1 MVEEETSAT
10 SKIRQKRSPIV
21 WKERVFFLDF
31 IVGPPR
37 LKTIKFMDYQHKVQR
52 VYSLKP
58 IHPHQRAA
66 LASAWESL
74 SGMPLKKTH
83 GKLTQTSFLLCRSDS
98 MELLYLDE
106 LSHGLANLS
115 MFPYFDMAHYIVSV
129 MALREQ
135 PGALEVSRASPLACW
150 FSSMLY
156 CFGGAVLSGIML
168 AEPPVAPLSNGT
180 GVLLASIVWY
190 LIFYCPKDVVYSS
203 AALLPLR
210 LVLSGMKEVTRT
222 WKVLGGVTQARQKYK
237 DSLLVMIAIG
247 WARGAG
253 GGLISNF
260 EQLVR
265 GVWKPETNEL
275 LKMSYPTK
283 ITLIG
288 AVLFTLQQTHYLP
301 VQKHH
306 LMLVYTIF
314 IVVNKSRI
322 MLESEQWRQRR
333 KLHAVLGVG
342 FFHVQDPVSFFV
354 LSLSWLTP
362 TLHTGGTKGG
372 ATIVK

>member
-1 MVEEETSAT
+1 
-10 SKIRQKRSPIV
+10 
-21 WKERVFFLDF
+21 
-31 IVGPPR
+31 
-37 LKTIKFMDYQHKVQR
+37 MD
-52 VYSLKP
+52 LF
-58 IHPHQRAA
+58 
-66 LASAWESL
+66 
-74 SGMPLKKTH
+74 GM
-83 GKLTQTSFLLCRSDS
+83 
-98 MELLYLDE
+98 LDE

-115 MFPYFDMAHYIVSV
+115 MFPYFEMAHYVVSV

-135 PGALEVSRASPLACW
+135 PGALEVSRVSPLACW

-168 AEPPVAPLSNGT
+168 AEPPVAPLSNST

-190 LIFYCPKDVVYSS
+190 LVFYCPMDAVYSC
-203 AALLPLR
+203 AALQPLR

-222 WKVLGGVTQARQKYK
+222 WKVLGGVTQAHSKYK

-283 ITLIG
+283 ITLMG
-288 AVLFTLQQTHYLP
+288 AVLFALQQTHYLP
-301 VQKHH
+301 LQKHH
-306 LMLVYTIF
+306 LMLIYTIF
-314 IVVNKSRI
+314 IVVNKSRM
-322 MLESEQWRQRR
+322 MLTGSSSSPFASVESALYRTLFSGHSPYAALTGDLKKPRCDNGTTKESSEN
-333 KLHAVLGVG
+333 GSTS
-342 FFHVQDPVSFFV
+342 PVTGQGS
-354 LSLSWLTP
+354 SLKAKDGSENSEN
-362 TLHTGGTKGG
+362 TKK
-372 ATIVK
+372 IN

>member
-1 MVEEETSAT
+1 MGEWQKTLEGWQMRTVE
-10 SKIRQKRSPIV
+10 
-21 WKERVFFLDF
+21 WKAITNDRIE
-31 IVGPPR
+31 
-37 LKTIKFMDYQHKVQR
+37 
-52 VYSLKP
+52 
-58 IHPHQRAA
+58 
-66 LASAWESL
+66 
-74 SGMPLKKTH
+74 KKNT
-83 GKLTQTSFLLCRSDS
+83 R
-98 MELLYLDE
+98 
-106 LSHGLANLS
+106 
-115 MFPYFDMAHYIVSV
+115 
-129 MALREQ
+129 
-135 PGALEVSRASPLACW
+135 ALEVSRASPLACW

-322 MLESEQWRQRR
+322 ML
-333 KLHAVLGVG
+333 
-342 FFHVQDPVSFFV
+342 
-354 LSLSWLTP
+354 
-362 TLHTGGTKGG
+362 TGSSSSPF
-372 ATIVK
+372 ATIESVLYKTLFAGHSPYSALRGEAKGACIDNDDAKREAKENGSSRSPSAAVEGRSSSLRAKEESTSSDTKDSKKIN

>member
-1 MVEEETSAT
+1 M
-10 SKIRQKRSPIV
+10 
-21 WKERVFFLDF
+21 
-31 IVGPPR
+31 
-37 LKTIKFMDYQHKVQR
+37 MD
-52 VYSLKP
+52 LF
-58 IHPHQRAA
+58 
-66 LASAWESL
+66 
-74 SGMPLKKTH
+74 G
-83 GKLTQTSFLLCRSDS
+83 LLH
-98 MELLYLDE
+98 LDE

-129 MALREQ
+129 MSLREQ
-135 PGALEVSRASPLACW
+135 PGALQVSRTSPLACW
-150 FSSMLY
+150 FSSMLF

-168 AEPPVAPLSNGT
+168 AEPPVAPLSNST
-180 GVLLASIVWY
+180 SILLASIIWY
-190 LIFYCPKDVVYSS
+190 LVFYCPMDLVYCC

-222 WKVLGGVTQARQKYK
+222 WKVLGGVTQAYGKYN

-288 AVLFTLQQTHYLP
+288 AVLFTLQHTHYLP
-301 VQKHH
+301 LEKQH
-306 LMLVYTIF
+306 LMLIYTVF
-314 IVVNKSRI
+314 TVVNKSRM
-322 MLESEQWRQRR
+322 MLTGSSTSPFAPIESVIYKTLFSGSSPYAALTADVKEGNIDNSTTNRMTSTTATKESSKNVAAGKGKSRSLKAKEESEN
-333 KLHAVLGVG
+333 
-342 FFHVQDPVSFFV
+342 SE
-354 LSLSWLTP
+354 
-362 TLHTGGTKGG
+362 
-372 ATIVK
+372 ATNYKKTE

>member
-1 MVEEETSAT
+1 
-10 SKIRQKRSPIV
+10 
-21 WKERVFFLDF
+21 
-31 IVGPPR
+31 
-37 LKTIKFMDYQHKVQR
+37 MD
-52 VYSLKP
+52 
-58 IHPHQRAA
+58 
-66 LASAWESL
+66 
-74 SGMPLKKTH
+74 
-83 GKLTQTSFLLCRSDS
+83 LLEVLR
-98 MELLYLDE
+98 LDE

-115 MFPYFDMAHYIVSV
+115 MFPYFELSHYVVSI

-135 PGALEVSRASPLACW
+135 PGAVEVSRVSPLACW
-150 FSSMLY
+150 FSSMLF

-168 AEPPVAPLSNGT
+168 AEPPVAPLSNST
-180 GVLLASIVWY
+180 SVLLASVVWY
-190 LIFYCPKDVVYSS
+190 LVFYCPMDLVYCC

-222 WKVLGGVTQARQKYK
+222 WKVLGGVTQAHNKYK
-237 DSLLVMIAIG
+237 DGLLVMIAVG

-288 AVLFTLQQTHYLP
+288 AVLFALQQTHYLP

-306 LMLVYTIF
+306 LMLIYTAF
-314 IVVNKSRI
+314 TVVNKSRM
-322 MLESEQWRQRR
+322 MLTGSSTSPFAAIESVIYKTLFSGSSPYAAITGEARETCADGGAKSRKTSTKESRANGAAEQQSPPSPVSGQSSSVETKEESEND
-333 KLHAVLGVG
+333 KK
-342 FFHVQDPVSFFV
+342 
-354 LSLSWLTP
+354 TN
-362 TLHTGGTKGG
+362 
-372 ATIVK
+372 